1 MSESAEGSAQVL
13 AEALRAEAEAIER
26 DPAVSNDAAEVLR
39 GAADR
44 AESLSVR
51 AGATD
56 AELHQ
61 LATDMAQF
69 ARDSVALG
77 LRQLLEGW

>member
-26 DPAVSNDAAEVLR
+26 DPAASNDAAEVLR

-44 AESLSVR
+44 AEHLSVP
-51 AGATD
+51 AGTTD
-56 AELHQ
+56 AELRQ
-61 LATDMAQF
+61 LATDLAEF